1 MYHRLRNWGKVLR
14 GLVLVAA
21 LGLASCSP
29 LDLLIGGGPN
39 VAANVQAGAENN
51 QGINVS
57 TEAPRAETKGN
68 VGKIDQSVINNN
80 EVNPLLIG
88 LLILGWLLPSPG
100 EMGRGFVNL
109 FRRKQ

>member
-21 LGLASCSP
+21 LSLAACSP
-29 LDLLIGGGPN
+29 LDLLGGPN

-51 QGINVS
+51 QGIN
-57 TEAPRAETKGN
+57 TNIEAPRAETKGN

-80 EVNPLLIG
+80 EANPLLIG